1 MKSKI
6 SALDII
12 VCLVV
17 LVTMVLIFVP
27 FYLYSRTMIHKP
39 NFNYNNLN
47 FINKKTLI
55 IQGLHQM

>member
-27 FYLYSRTMIHKP
+27 FYLYSRTMNHKP
-39 NFNYNNLN
+39 NYDLKNL
-47 FINKKTLI
+47 KLYK
-55 IQGLHQM
+55 

>member
-39 NFNYNNLN
+39 NFNYNNL
-47 FINKKTLI
+47 KLYK
-55 IQGLHQM
+55 